1 MLKGIAT
8 SSQKGSRPKSEQEN
22 SESSHS
28 IRIPHS
34 QAVPVKDRP
43 SCLVRPSRAR
53 LALEM
58 HSFQDIL
65 QKLRERY
72 PALNSR
78 IEEAEA
84 LSRWANAVGPAIAK
98 HSRAT
103 LVRDKVLW
111 IEVTH
116 PIWRSELHYRKR
128 QILENLNRGAKEVIV
143 DLFLIDPRNRTSPE
157 AQRERDQKTKAAP
170 TRATATRAA
179 DTQEKPTEVES
190 TLTSPSTVEAESFL
204 SGITDGLASPVELGP
219 EGAV

>member
-1 MLKGIAT
+1 
-8 SSQKGSRPKSEQEN
+8 
-22 SESSHS
+22 
-28 IRIPHS
+28 
-34 QAVPVKDRP
+34 
-43 SCLVRPSRAR
+43 
-53 LALEM
+53 M

-157 AQRERDQKTKAAP
+157 AQRERDQKMKAAP
-170 TRATATRAA
+170 AKAAPATTIATHGKPAA
-179 DTQEKPTEVES
+179 EGSVR
-190 TLTSPSTVEAESFL
+190 PSTTEESFL
-204 SGITDGLASPVELGP
+204 SEFVAGLDSGAEMGP
-219 EGAV
+219 ESTV

>member
-1 MLKGIAT
+1 
-8 SSQKGSRPKSEQEN
+8 
-22 SESSHS
+22 
-28 IRIPHS
+28 
-34 QAVPVKDRP
+34 
-43 SCLVRPSRAR
+43 
-53 LALEM
+53 M
-58 HSFQDIL
+58 HSFQDII

-111 IEVTH
+111 VEVTH
-116 PIWRSELHYRKR
+116 PIWRSELHHRKR
-128 QILENLNRGAKEVIV
+128 QILENLNRGAKEVIS

-170 TRATATRAA
+170 ARATTIRATATQGIPPGA
-179 DTQEKPTEVES
+179 DS
-190 TLTSPSTVEAESFL
+190 TFTTPSAEPESFL
-204 SGITDGLASPVELGP
+204 SGITEGLTSPMELGP
-219 EGAV
+219 ERTV